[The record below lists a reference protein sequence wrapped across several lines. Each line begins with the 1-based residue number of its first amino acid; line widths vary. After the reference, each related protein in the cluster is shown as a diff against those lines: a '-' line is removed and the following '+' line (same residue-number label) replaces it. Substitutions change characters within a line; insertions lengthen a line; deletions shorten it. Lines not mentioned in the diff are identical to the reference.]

1 MKKTVKINGMHC
13 KHCAKR
19 LETALNALE
28 GVKVKVSFKE
38 NVAFITMKQP
48 VADAEIITA
57 IEGEGYEVVTIEEA

>member
-1 MKKTVKINGMHC
+1 MHC

-38 NVAFITMKQP
+38 NVAFITIETTGRGC
-48 VADAEIITA
+48 EIITA
-57 IEGEGYEVVTIEEA
+57 IEDEGYEVVTIEEA